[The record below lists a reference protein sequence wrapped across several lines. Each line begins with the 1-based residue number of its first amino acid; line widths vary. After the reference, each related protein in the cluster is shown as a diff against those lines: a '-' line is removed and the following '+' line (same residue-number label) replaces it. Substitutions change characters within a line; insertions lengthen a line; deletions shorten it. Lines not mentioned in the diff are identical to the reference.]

1 MRPGI
6 CLSISTGGRFL
17 WLKTLFG
24 RPEPARE
31 LFNSLFFALAESL
44 GKRMHPLE
52 SRDTSFSVYFDGRS
66 PLGAYA
72 SPLTLPLPYGVW
84 YLGRDSLLPHSCHGV
99 AVRVGSPLHIVPRGY
114 RPLLSRD
121 LLRFAAVP
129 RHLDRAL

>member
-1 MRPGI
+1 MGYLYQQGGDFYGYKLNLVA
-6 CLSISTGGRFL
+6 LSQLVGFSTVPPL
-17 WLKTLFG
+17 
-24 RPEPARE
+24 
-31 LFNSLFFALAESL
+31 FALAETL
-44 GKRMHPLE
+44 QKRMHPLE

-114 RPLLSRD
+114 KPLLSRD